1 MEIAAPALEERSS
14 CLMIERIQLMS
25 VIAVVPEETAAAA
38 GAGSERVEVEVGEVA
53 RLVQGNLPA
62 ECWTKEVEVA
72 LSLPSSRKVLPFRS
86 FLQYFDQIVVEVVA
100 IEMAMA
106 VEVVEMK
113 LALVV
118 ACLQE

>member
-1 MEIAAPALEERSS
+1 MGRGSPVIPRRDDKAGPRRHVGLE
-14 CLMIERIQLMS
+14 MS
-25 VIAVVPEETAAAA
+25 GDQCHDLVGILIGTLLLD
-38 GAGSERVEVEVGEVA
+38 EVGEVA

-72 LSLPSSRKVLPFRS
+72 WSLPSSRKVLPFRS

-106 VEVVEMK
+106 VEVVEME
-113 LALVV
+113 LAFVV